1 VKGALRV
8 QVKNDAVVKCAT
20 GGINARVFAS
30 TYLANLPDAETLRRE
45 ILRTK
50 RAIEMRALPAT

>member
-8 QVKNDAVVKCAT
+8 QVTNDAVVKYAT

-30 TYLANLPDAETLRRE
+30 TYLANLPDAETLHRE
-45 ILRTK
+45 ILR
-50 RAIEMRALPAT
+50 P